1 MDYLVEWMND
11 RHITIRSDSVAA
23 SVIETAVA
31 NPNPTIVSTLPEEDG
46 TIRKF
51 RIVQGW
57 IIAVAIVA
65 IPVVLFM
72 WLLL

>member
-46 TIRKF
+46 VSVRKRIRFGVNVTEASDGPRGTMMK
-51 RIVQGW
+51 RDV
-57 IIAVAIVA
+57 
-65 IPVVLFM
+65 P
-72 WLLL
+72 